1 MQTWLICPKPCN
13 ITIIFIHV
21 RCALARIK
29 FAFSR
34 AFHSRQNSLGEIWW
48 KPVVKM
54 WPKWR
59 FGLVCTASGR
69 LTFYLAQF
77 YESAENL
84 NSTDYDV
91 LLVFFLCW
99 RGVRDDLNWRG
110 HVIKLGATGFERA
123 FFFNKSSFR
132 LELRTFA
139 LICNSQLQLWWREGG
154 GGGIICVE
162 FSTPWWLL
170 RSERWN
176 SVILHSK
183 LRPVDVM
190 SLVDKFVKLTC
201 QRTRVVLQDKLLSR
215 TFTPSIYIYI
225 VCVYFMIKCH
235 LNEC

>member
-13 ITIIFIHV
+13 ITTFFIHV

-154 GGGIICVE
+154 GGGL
-162 FSTPWWLL
+162 FA
-170 RSERWN
+170 WN
-176 SVILHSK
+176 SAPRDGCFAVKGEIQWSFTANCDRLTSWAW
-183 LRPVDVM
+183 LI
-190 SLVDKFVKLTC
+190 SLW
-201 QRTRVVLQDKLLSR
+201 
-215 TFTPSIYIYI
+215 
-225 VCVYFMIKCH
+225 
-235 LNEC
+235 N